1 MERGKRENV
10 VKFLSDVINNFLL
23 LSTIF
28 KAPMWLYGWHNFHE
42 AYIKV
47 NYRYDW
53 LLSTVLSEIE
63 CD

>member
-1 MERGKRENV
+1 
-10 VKFLSDVINNFLL
+10 
-23 LSTIF
+23 
-28 KAPMWLYGWHNFHE
+28 MWLYEWHNFHE

-63 CD
+63 CEF